1 MIDNTEYTCALN
13 EFLLNIGRVADE
25 ESDDI
30 TFAITPMCNVLGIGR
45 LEVRFFDTSIL
56 ERESDV
62 KSEVLYSVDDV
73 NINCIY
79 TQKEDTAEANIG
91 VYTLYGVNG
100 LETWSEDA
108 LSKIKVFIRTL
119 YSFHVRIRAV
129 RVAAR
134 SLYKDYELDVY
145 NLNYFIKTVNMLIE
159 EGQIQL
165 YAASRFNLK
174 GFSSVNEQVGRKKG
188 TLAMRQY
195 LSSLQYKLKD
205 GAIIS
210 RAGGDNF
217 MMLFHKTELDEV
229 KNHLMGQEVHLNG
242 SEDIVYISASAG
254 FYMIP
259 EGCANATDIMDSI
272 SIAAKVAKNSVETS
286 YTAFFDNRLLEK
298 TKKAQEIEA
307 LFANALENREFKVF
321 YQPKVDLKDYL
332 MVGAEA
338 LCRWFHDGEVISP
351 GDFIPVLEKS
361 QSICKLDFYML
372 DSVCKDIKRWLETG
386 KQAVKVSVNL
396 SRKHLRNPRILENIL
411 EIIDSNQIPHEYIE
425 IELTET
431 TMDLDFD
438 ALKQL
443 VAGLKDNNISTS
455 VDDFGTGYSSL
466 NMLREA
472 PWSVI
477 KIDRSYLPDGK
488 NYDEKRMAMLKH
500 IIALSADMG
509 FECIVEGVETVEQLK
524 LIKRNNCFL
533 AQGFYFDKPLAVDE
547 FETRLLDTVG

>member
-1 MIDNTEYTCALN
+1 MVDNTEYTSALN
-13 EFLLNIGRVADE
+13 EFLLNIGIVADD
-25 ESDDI
+25 ESNDI
-30 TFAITPMCNVLGIGR
+30 ADAITPMCNVLGIGR
-45 LEVRFFDTSIL
+45 LEVCFFDTSIQ
-56 ERESDV
+56 ERESEIKKEILFNV
-62 KSEVLYSVDDV
+62 ESV
-73 NINCIY
+73 NENCVY
-79 TQKEDTAEANIG
+79 TQKEDTVDSNIG
-91 VYTLYGVNG
+91 VYTLYGANQ
-100 LETWSEDA
+100 LEAWDEDA

-129 RVAAR
+129 RLATKT
-134 SLYKDYELDVY
+134 LYKDYELDVY
-145 NLNYFIKTVNMLIE
+145 NLNYFVKTSNMLIE
-159 EGQIQL
+159 KGQIHL
-165 YAASRFNLK
+165 YSACRFNLK
-174 GFSSVNEQVGRKKG
+174 GFTSVNEQVGRRNG

-195 LSSLQYKLKD
+195 LSSLQSKLKD
-205 GAIIS
+205 EDIIS
-210 RAGGDNF
+210 RVGGDKF
-217 MMLFHKTELDEV
+217 IMLFHKTQIEEV
-229 KNHLMGQEVHLNG
+229 KNHLMGQEVHLEN
-242 SEDIVYISASAG
+242 SEEVVHISASAG

-259 EGCANATDIMDSI
+259 EDCVNATDILDSV
-272 SIAAKVAKNSVETS
+272 SIAAKVAKDSVETS
-286 YTAFFDNRLLEK
+286 FTAFFDNKLLEK
-298 TKKAQEIEA
+298 TKKDQEIEGM
-307 LFANALENREFKVF
+307 FASALENGEFKVF

-338 LCRWFHDGEVISP
+338 LCRWFHDGKLISP
-351 GDFIPVLEKS
+351 GDFIPVLEKN

-396 SRKHLRNPRILENIL
+396 SRRHLRNPRILENIL
-411 EIIDSNQIPHEYIE
+411 EIIDGNKIPHEYIE

-431 TMDLDFD
+431 TMDMDFD
-438 ALKQL
+438 TLKQL
-443 VAGLKDNNISTS
+443 VTGLRAHNISTS

-466 NMLREA
+466 NLLREA

-547 FETRLLDTVG
+547 FETRLMIAGQ

>member
-1 MIDNTEYTCALN
+1 
-13 EFLLNIGRVADE
+13 
-25 ESDDI
+25 
-30 TFAITPMCNVLGIGR
+30 
-45 LEVRFFDTSIL
+45 
-56 ERESDV
+56 
-62 KSEVLYSVDDV
+62 
-73 NINCIY
+73 
-79 TQKEDTAEANIG
+79 
-91 VYTLYGVNG
+91 
-100 LETWSEDA
+100 
-108 LSKIKVFIRTL
+108 
-119 YSFHVRIRAV
+119 
-129 RVAAR
+129 
-134 SLYKDYELDVY
+134 
-145 NLNYFIKTVNMLIE
+145 
-159 EGQIQL
+159 
-165 YAASRFNLK
+165 
-174 GFSSVNEQVGRKKG
+174 
-188 TLAMRQY
+188 
-195 LSSLQYKLKD
+195 
-205 GAIIS
+205 
-210 RAGGDNF
+210 
-217 MMLFHKTELDEV
+217 
-229 KNHLMGQEVHLNG
+229 
-242 SEDIVYISASAG
+242 
-254 FYMIP
+254 
-259 EGCANATDIMDSI
+259 
-272 SIAAKVAKNSVETS
+272 
-286 YTAFFDNRLLEK
+286 
-298 TKKAQEIEA
+298 
-307 LFANALENREFKVF
+307 
-321 YQPKVDLKDYL
+321 

-338 LCRWFHDGEVISP
+338 LCRWFHEGKVISP

-372 DSVCKDIKRWLETG
+372 DAVCKDIKRWLETG

>member
-1 MIDNTEYTCALN
+1 MVDNTEYTSALN
-13 EFLLNIGRVADE
+13 EFLLNIGLVADD
-25 ESDDI
+25 ESNDI
-30 TFAITPMCNVLGIGR
+30 ASAIAPMCNVLGIGR
-45 LEVRFFDTSIL
+45 LEVCFFDTSIL
-56 ERESDV
+56 ERESEIKKEILFNV
-62 KSEVLYSVDDV
+62 EPV
-73 NINCIY
+73 NENCVY
-79 TQKEDTAEANIG
+79 TQKEDTADSNIG
-91 VYTLYGVNG
+91 VYTLYGANQ
-100 LETWSEDA
+100 LEAWDEDA

-129 RVAAR
+129 RLATKT
-134 SLYKDYELDVY
+134 LYKDYELDVY
-145 NLNYFIKTVNMLIE
+145 NLNYFVKTANMLIE
-159 EGQIQL
+159 KGEIYL
-165 YAASRFNLK
+165 YSACRFNLK
-174 GFSSVNEQVGRKKG
+174 DFASVNEQVGRRNG

-195 LSSLQYKLKD
+195 LSSLQSKLKD
-205 GAIIS
+205 EDIIS
-210 RAGGDNF
+210 RVGGDNF
-217 MMLFHKTELDEV
+217 IMLFHKTQIEEV
-229 KNHLMGQEVHLNG
+229 KNHLMGQEVHLEN
-242 SEDIVYISASAG
+242 SEEIVHISASAG

-259 EGCANATDIMDSI
+259 EDCANATDILDSI

-286 YTAFFDNRLLEK
+286 FTAFFDNQLLEK
-298 TKKAQEIEA
+298 TKKDQEIEGM
-307 LFANALENREFKVF
+307 FASALENGEFKVF

-338 LCRWFHDGEVISP
+338 LCRWFRDGKLISP
-351 GDFIPVLEKS
+351 GDFIPVLEKN

-396 SRKHLRNPRILENIL
+396 SRRHLRNPRILENIL
-411 EIIDSNQIPHEYIE
+411 EIIDGNQIPHEYIE

-431 TMDLDFD
+431 TMDMDFD
-438 ALKQL
+438 TLKQL
-443 VAGLKDNNISTS
+443 VTGLREHNISTS

-466 NMLREA
+466 NLLREA

-547 FETRLLDTVG
+547 FETRLMIAGQ